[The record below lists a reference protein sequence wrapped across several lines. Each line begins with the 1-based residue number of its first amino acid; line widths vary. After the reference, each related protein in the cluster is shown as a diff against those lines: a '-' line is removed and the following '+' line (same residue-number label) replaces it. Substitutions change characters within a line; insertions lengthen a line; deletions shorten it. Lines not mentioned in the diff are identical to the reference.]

1 MNRSEDLIRNL
12 FATGMYDSMQLK
24 REKKQH
30 ATKSVPFILLLF
42 SPFFLLA
49 QSLNKDSL
57 LAEVT
62 LKNAVE
68 YALVH
73 QPSIQQS
80 LIDQQILETTIK
92 SKLADWYPQ
101 INFNYNLQHNF
112 IIQTTVIGGNPVK
125 LGVNNTSTGQFT
137 FSQAIFNKDVLL
149 ASRSKKD
156 VRLQAR
162 QNTSNNKIE
171 LAAEVSKAFYDVL
184 STMQQIKVSETNIVR
199 IEQSLKDAYNQYKAG
214 IADKIDYKRAS
225 ITLNNSKATKRS
237 NEELLKAKQEYLKYL
252 MGYPVADSLNIVYD
266 SLQMEKEIVL
276 DTLQTVS
283 FTSRI
288 EYKLLETQRRLLQY
302 NLQYNKWSY
311 LPTVAG
317 NGAYNLNFQNN
328 NFSKLYSNNFP
339 NSFAAITLGFPIFQ
353 GGKRKANVHAA
364 ELEIA
369 RNDLSIINF
378 KNTVNSGYM
387 QALAVYKSNFYNYTA
402 LKENLLLAKEVYD
415 IIQLQYRSGIKT
427 YLEVIT
433 SETDLRTSEINYYTA
448 MYQLLASR
456 IDVQKAL
463 GQINY

>member
-1 MNRSEDLIRNL
+1 
-12 FATGMYDSMQLK
+12 
-24 REKKQH
+24 
-30 ATKSVPFILLLF
+30 
-42 SPFFLLA
+42 
-49 QSLNKDSL
+49 
-57 LAEVT
+57 
-62 LKNAVE
+62 
-68 YALVH
+68 
-73 QPSIQQS
+73 
-80 LIDQQILETTIK
+80 
-92 SKLADWYPQ
+92 
-101 INFNYNLQHNF
+101 
-112 IIQTTVIGGNPVK
+112 
-125 LGVNNTSTGQFT
+125 NNTSAAQFT

-156 VRLQAR
+156 VRLRAR
-162 QNTSNNKIE
+162 QNTSNNKIQ
-171 LAAEVSKAFYDVL
+171 LAVEVSKAFYDVL
-184 STMQQIKVSETNIVR
+184 SILQQIKVSETNIVR

-214 IADKIDYKRAS
+214 IADKTDYKRAT

-237 NEELLKAKQEYLKYL
+237 NEELVKAKEEYLKYL
-252 MGYPVADSLNIVYD
+252 MGYPAADTLNIVYD

-276 DTLQTVS
+276 DTLQKAS
-283 FTSRI
+283 FTTRI
-288 EYKLLETQRRLLQY
+288 EYKLIETQRRLLQY

-311 LPTVAG
+311 LPTVNG

-328 NFSKLYSNNFP
+328 SFSKLYGNNFP

-369 RNDLSIINF
+369 RNELDMINF
-378 KNTVNSGYM
+378 KNSVNAGYN

-427 YLEVIT
+427 YLEVII
-433 SETDLRTSEINYYTA
+433 SETDLRNSEINYYTA

>member
-1 MNRSEDLIRNL
+1 MNRSVHLIKNL
-12 FATGMYDSMQLK
+12 FATAMFDNMKTNQK
-24 REKKQH
+24 KKQH
-30 ATKSVPFILLLF
+30 STKFATFFLLLF
-42 SPFFLLA
+42 CPFFMLA
-49 QSLNKDSL
+49 QSAVKDSL

-73 QPSIQQS
+73 QPLIQQS

-125 LGVNNTSTGQFT
+125 LGVNNTSAGQFT

-156 VRLQAR
+156 VRLRAR
-162 QNTSNNKIE
+162 QNTSNNKIQ
-171 LAAEVSKAFYDVL
+171 LAVEVSKAFYDVL
-184 STMQQIKVSETNIVR
+184 SIVQQIKVSETNIVR

-214 IADKIDYKRAS
+214 IADKTDYKRAT

-237 NEELLKAKQEYLKYL
+237 NEELLKAKEEYLKYL
-252 MGYPVADSLNIVYD
+252 MGYPAADSLHIVYD

-276 DTLQTVS
+276 DTLQKAS
-283 FTSRI
+283 FTTRI
-288 EYKLLETQRRLLQY
+288 EYKLIETQSRLLQY

-311 LPTVAG
+311 LPTVNG

-328 NFSKLYSNNFP
+328 SFSKLYGNNFP

-369 RNDLSIINF
+369 RNELDMINF
-378 KNTVNSGYM
+378 KNSVNAGYN

-433 SETDLRTSEINYYTA
+433 SETDLRNSEINYYTA